1 MAVRHNRIGP
11 WVCAC
16 LIVGS
21 CSGLHA
27 AEATQEGK
35 EGTDKGV
42 FQDEPQ
48 ARALYDKMIEALRQ
62 TQTMSYKGDHRWSSG
77 QESEHCSYTVRLK
90 KPNCFR
96 VEAVSE
102 DGKKRGTII
111 GDGGSLWLFWSGD
124 RPRFR
129 EEREEESYLRTR
141 SKVYMK
147 EATPLGAHHSI
158 GHKTPYLGVGMAM
171 PVIDPSSAFD
181 GFKDPLRPYLDGVMG
196 IGMEKIAD
204 EECDGIEVSFMKHQ
218 RSWYLWLS
226 RKDHLPRKLRS
237 VLRWSQDIVVEES
250 WSEVRMNSEIPQGK
264 FVWTPPEGWQ
274 QWEMPTLEDAL
285 LKPGTQAPDFELTS
299 LDGGKIKLSDFQD
312 KVVWLY
318 LWRAG

>member
-1 MAVRHNRIGP
+1 MAVRHNRIAA

-16 LIVGS
+16 LIVGLGN
-21 CSGLHA
+21 GLHA
-27 AEATQEGK
+27 KEMVQQGK
-35 EGTDKGV
+35 EGTDKGG
-42 FQDEPQ
+42 FKDEAQ

-62 TQTMSYKGDHRWSSG
+62 PQTLSYKSNYRWSWG
-77 QESEHCSYTVRLK
+77 QQSEHCTYTVWLK

-102 DGKKRGTII
+102 DGKRRGTII
-111 GDGGSLWLFWSGD
+111 GDGESLWLFWSGD
-124 RPRFR
+124 RPRFK
-129 EEREEESYLRTR
+129 EERDEESYLRTR

-147 EATPLGAHHSI
+147 DATPPGAHHSI

-171 PVIDPSSAFD
+171 PVIDPSSTFH
-181 GFKDPLRPYLDGVMG
+181 GFKDLLRPYLDGVMG
-196 IGMEKIAD
+196 IGTEKIGD

-237 VLRWSQDIVVEES
+237 VLRWSQDLVVEEI
-250 WSEVRMNSEIPQGK
+250 WSEVGINGEISQEK
-264 FVWTPPEGWQ
+264 FLWTPPEGWQ
-274 QWEMPTLEDAL
+274 QWEVPNSEDAL

-299 LDGGKIKLSDFQD
+299 LDGGRIKLSDFRN
-312 KVVWLY
+312 KIVWLY